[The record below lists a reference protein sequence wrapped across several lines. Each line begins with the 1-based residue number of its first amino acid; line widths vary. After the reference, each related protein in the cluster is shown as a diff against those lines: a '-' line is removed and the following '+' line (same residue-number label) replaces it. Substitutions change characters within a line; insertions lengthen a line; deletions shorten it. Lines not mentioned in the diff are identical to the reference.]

1 MPVSIRRSLSTLAAA
16 LVLATPLSAQVV
28 PAAGEPVDD
37 LILRVIADLSDLRYR
52 EAIVRG
58 REVMAYA
65 RPIMSAGQASLLHTV
80 IAAAFYPD
88 DRAAQQ
94 PDSALAEL
102 AAAIRVKPD
111 VVLPVELA
119 WDGLDSLLTVARSR
133 SFAVVVQADS
143 ARTLVGPTARGGLMV
158 QSSRPARFTLRTGL
172 VGAATSTVQST
183 TTEPSLASVL
193 MFRALDGSNVLLG
206 PGEYTATVTAV
217 DAAGDSVRV
226 QRRMLVEGDALFTV
240 APPTF
245 DESRLLP
252 ERRRGSL
259 TARVFASALLGGLV
273 FAATSVRVDSD
284 FEAEFAPSASSTSLG
299 LGVFAIGVGTHWLSR
314 GRIDADAVAAN
325 ARLREDH
332 RRAVEA
338 AANETE
344 ARRNGYRVRVTVLP

>member
-1 MPVSIRRSLSTLAAA
+1 MPFRRLLRTLAFTLALAA
-16 LVLATPLSAQVV
+16 PLGAQVV
-28 PAAGEPVDD
+28 PASREPVDD
-37 LILRVIADLSDLRYR
+37 LILRVIADLSDLRYAD
-52 EAIVRG
+52 AIVRG

-65 RPIMSAGQASLLHTV
+65 RPMMSSAQASLLHTV
-80 IAAAFYPD
+80 IAAAFYPEEGS
-88 DRAAQQ
+88 AQR
-94 PDSALAEL
+94 PDSAIKEL
-102 AAAIRVKPD
+102 EAAIRVKPD

-172 VGAATSTVQST
+172 VGSAASTVQSST
-183 TTEPSLASVL
+183 NEPSLASVL
-193 MFRALDGSNVLLG
+193 MFRALDGNNVLLA
-206 PGEYTATVTAV
+206 PGEYTATVTAT

-226 QRRMLVEGDALFTV
+226 LRRLLVEGEPLLIV

-259 TARVFASALLGGLV
+259 TTRVVVSALLASAV
-273 FAATSVRVDSD
+273 FVATSFQKDGDVDD
-284 FEAEFAPSASSTSLG
+284 EFNPTASSARYG

-314 GRIDADAVAAN
+314 GRRDAEAVAAN

-338 AANETE
+338 AAAETE
-344 ARRNGYRVRVTVLP
+344 QRRNGYRVRVTVLP